1 MQNGE
6 DRNERK
12 GMEGNGRG
20 RKGMEGNG
28 RGRKGMEGKGRQG
41 GKTVVQVGI
50 TRTSREPYGLSRA
63 LGEIMMLLD

>member
-20 RKGMEGNG
+20 RKGMEG
-28 RGRKGMEGKGRQG
+28 KGRQG
-41 GKTVVQVGI
+41 RKTVVQVGI
-50 TRTSREPYGLSRA
+50 TRTSREPYGFSRA